1 LRYLVISDIHANLE
15 ALEAVLQAA
24 RGQYER
30 ILCCG
35 DLIGYG
41 ADPNAVVE
49 WTRENCHAVIRG
61 NHDKAGVN
69 LAELEWFNPVAQMA
83 TIWTHNALTAENME
97 YVAGLAAGPM
107 LVDDFT
113 MVHGSPLNE
122 DEYLI
127 NISEAAEAFAYQPSQ
142 VVLFGHTHVQGG
154 FEYVRSKTLRIQ
166 PTAELSMLEL
176 EARSAY
182 LINPGSVG
190 QPRDENPEAAFV
202 IFDAAEHEVVYRRTP
217 YDIEKAQAK
226 IRRAGLPGVLADR
239 LGVGR

>member
-1 LRYLVISDIHANLE
+1 MRYLVISDIHANLE
-15 ALEAVLQAA
+15 ALEAVLEAA

-49 WTRENCHAVIRG
+49 WTRENCHAVVRG

-69 LAELEWFNPVAQMA
+69 LAELEWFNPVAQTA
-83 TIWTHNALTAENME
+83 TIWTHSALTAENLE
-97 YVAGLAAGPM
+97 YVAGLPAGPM
-107 LVDDFT
+107 LVEDFT

-127 NISEAAEAFAYQPSQ
+127 NVAEANEAFAYQPSQ
-142 VVLFGHTHVQGG
+142 VVFFGHTHVQGG
-154 FEYVRSKTLRIQ
+154 FEYSRRKTRRIH
-166 PTAELSMLEL
+166 PTAELTLLGLESG
-176 EARSAY
+176 SAY

-190 QPRDENPEAAFV
+190 QPRDENPEAAYV
-202 IFDAAEHEVVYRRTP
+202 IFDAAEQEVVFHRTP
-217 YDIEKAQAK
+217 YDIERAQAK
-226 IRRAGLPGVLADR
+226 IRQAGLPGVLADR
-239 LGVGR
+239 LAVGR